1 MRVAAHTQAGATAG
15 LGAGASIL
23 VGCSFVFGDD
33 PREDP
38 VLTRFPRGRSEVVG
52 SVYGDID
59 SAMLLSP
66 KAELIVSL

>member
-1 MRVAAHTQAGATAG
+1 MDEPACDRPLTRRQAPTEGIA
-15 LGAGASIL
+15 AGASIL

-59 SAMLLSP
+59 SAMLLS
-66 KAELIVSL
+66 